1 MFPLLKYSD
10 ADVETFIANATA
22 GAVRTSLGKAR
33 HDWFDLLNLI
43 SPAAYPFM
51 GVMRDAARIARRRY
65 YGKTV
70 SVYAPLYIG
79 NTCINSCRYCD
90 FRRQHTGT
98 VRRNLTLDEIR
109 AEAEAIRKTGY
120 V

>member
-1 MFPLLKYSD
+1 M
-10 ADVETFIANATA
+10 
-22 GAVRTSLGKAR
+22 RTSLGKAR

-90 FRRQHTGT
+90 FRRQHAGT

>member
-79 NTCINSCRYCD
+79 NTCINSC
-90 FRRQHTGT
+90 FFS
-98 VRRNLTLDEIR
+98 
-109 AEAEAIRKTGY
+109 
-120 V
+120 

>member
-1 MFPLLKYSD
+1 M
-10 ADVETFIANATA
+10 
-22 GAVRTSLGKAR
+22 RTSLGKAC
-33 HDWFDLLNLI
+33 HVWFDLQNLI

-70 SVYAPLYIG
+70 RVYAPLYIG

-90 FRRQHTGT
+90 FRRQHTGA